1 MSKVTLLK
9 PMRGLDN
16 RDSDKRKLNHATN
29 VALRWMAARW
39 PEAFP
44 DDTDRIHPLVIGIR
58 DQILDAL
65 SSSPDTASSA
75 PDTGLILRA
84 LGIWTRS
91 PPYCRAAAAGRD
103 RINLDGSV
111 ASPIQP
117 SHQAY
122 AQRLLDERKER
133 QQAKR
138 APASPP
144 PPRPAPAPKATT
156 RPVIKLRRASA

>member
-16 RDSDKRKLNHATN
+16 RDSDKRKLQHATN

-39 PEAFP
+39 PQAFP
-44 DDTDRIHPLVIGIR
+44 DDTDRIHPLAIGAR
-58 DQILDAL
+58 DQLLDAAKGEANA
-65 SSSPDTASSA
+65 PDTA
-75 PDTGLILRA
+75 LLLRA

-91 PPYCRAAAAGRD
+91 PPYCRAAATGRD

-111 ASPIQP
+111 SSPLKP

-122 AQRLLDERKER
+122 AQRLLEERKKR
-133 QQAKR
+133 QNR
-138 APASPP
+138 PVT
-144 PPRPAPAPKATT
+144 PAPAPKPPVMVPKPFT
-156 RPVIKLRRASA
+156 RPTLSLRRSA